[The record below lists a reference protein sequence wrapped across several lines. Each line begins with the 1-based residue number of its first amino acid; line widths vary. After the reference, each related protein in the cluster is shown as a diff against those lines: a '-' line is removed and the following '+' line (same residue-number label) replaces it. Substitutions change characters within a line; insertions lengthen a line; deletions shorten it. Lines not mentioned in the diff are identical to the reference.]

1 MIVSRRTLG
10 ALALGAFAANLGGP
24 AANAEDKVIRIG
36 YQKYGNAILLK
47 AKGTLEP
54 KLAAIG
60 YKVTWAEFPFGPP
73 LLEAINAGAIDF
85 GHTGEAP
92 PIFAQAGGSSIV
104 YVANEPPAPEGEAI
118 LVPKDSPIKS
128 VADLKG
134 KKIAYAKGSNSNY
147 FAVKALEQA
156 GIKYGE
162 YEPVHL
168 APADARAAFETGR
181 VDAWAIWDPFYAS
194 AQAGTEARVL
204 TDGKNIVS
212 NHQFYLA
219 SKSYVGPNAKAIDV
233 VLAELRAVDD
243 WVKADPKAAAAQLS
257 APIGIPAPILEAALK
272 RQSYGIKPIDD
283 AVIAEQQSIADKF
296 FALGLLP
303 KAITV
308 KEIAWRAGT

>member
-10 ALALGAFAANLGGP
+10 ALALAAFAANLG
-24 AANAEDKVIRIG
+24 AATANAEDKVIRIG

-92 PIFAQAGGSSIV
+92 PIFAQAAGSAIV
-104 YVANEPPAPEGEAI
+104 YVAHEPPAPEGEAI
-118 LVPKDSPIKS
+118 LVPKNSPIKS
-128 VADLKG
+128 VAELKG

-147 FAVKALEQA
+147 FAVKALEKA

-181 VDAWAIWDPFYAS
+181 VDAWAVWDPFYAS
-194 AQAGTEARVL
+194 AQAGADARVL
-204 TDGKNIVS
+204 TDGKGVVS

-219 SKSYVGPNAKAIDV
+219 SKSYVGPNTKAIDV
-233 VLAELRAVDD
+233 VLTELKAVDD

-257 APIGIPAPILEAALK
+257 GPIGIPAPILETALK

-283 AVIAEQQSIADKF
+283 AVIAEQQSIADQF